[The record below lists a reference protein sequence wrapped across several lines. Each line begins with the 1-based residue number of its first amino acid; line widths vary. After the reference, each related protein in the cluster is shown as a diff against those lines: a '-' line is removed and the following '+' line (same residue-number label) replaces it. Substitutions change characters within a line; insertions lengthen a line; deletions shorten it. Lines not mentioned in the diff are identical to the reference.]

1 MPEEDNCIQYIV
13 FDFRKMEK
21 LHPLKRKEYKPD
33 VITENMR
40 ILTQMIVALIM
51 NLLWKVSELINFNN
65 SFVWL
70 YTFNASLDYKT
81 DSVGDFVKK
90 KEILSYFFF

>member
-51 NLLWKVSELINFNN
+51 NLL
-65 SFVWL
+65 
-70 YTFNASLDYKT
+70 
-81 DSVGDFVKK
+81 
-90 KEILSYFFF
+90 